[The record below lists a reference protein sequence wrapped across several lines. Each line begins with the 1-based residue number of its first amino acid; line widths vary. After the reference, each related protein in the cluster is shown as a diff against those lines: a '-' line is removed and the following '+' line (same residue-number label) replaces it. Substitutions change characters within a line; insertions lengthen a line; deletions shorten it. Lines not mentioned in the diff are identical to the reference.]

1 MPSTPLL
8 NTSQLS
14 TSVCF
19 FHKLPW
25 LYFNGFAGYDKG
37 IMLSKRYTRYLIV
50 GVFNTLSNLVWFN
63 LLLFLGHMSVWLA
76 NALSLVISISLS
88 FLLNHNWV
96 FERAHKKPT
105 WRNFALF
112 FAVSLAVQIVAQ
124 QIVLSFFTSVW
135 PAPGHLA
142 YDVVHPALNGVTQ
155 RFMVVNTAKL
165 LAVAVSLVSNY
176 LLYSRFI
183 FVDDKPTR

>member
-1 MPSTPLL
+1 MPSAPLL
-8 NTSQLS
+8 NISQPS

-37 IMLSKRYTRYLIV
+37 IMLTKRYTRYLIV

-96 FERAHKKPT
+96 FERAHQKPT
-105 WRNFALF
+105 WRAFAVF
-112 FAVSLAVQIVAQ
+112 FGVSLAVQIVAQ
-124 QIVLSFFTSVW
+124 QLVLSFFTSVW
-135 PAPGHLA
+135 PAPGHLT
-142 YDVVHPALNGVTQ
+142 YDIVHPVLHSVTQ

-165 LAVAVSLVSNY
+165 LAVVVSLVSNY
-176 LLYSRFI
+176 LLYSRLI
-183 FVDDKPTR
+183 FVDDRPNR